1 MKKKSSSASKRKKK
15 KEELQYRIF
24 LGFVF
29 SNIVYFYFIE
39 NKLFGS
45 DIKYYIFFFGIPVIL
60 GFVFSSVYNI
70 FGVSWKEMF
79 LEIKKRNNFFR
90 GMYDIFLFFLG
101 NIVFSYITF
110 GLLANLAWNFINIY
124 EANKNQIETYYLP
137 VKEFHRTKGKGSDII
152 YFRFKDNLESIQ
164 VDYQT
169 INPYLDQQPKDYKI
183 VLEVRKCIWNHYA
196 LESWDLIKV

>member
-1 MKKKSSSASKRKKK
+1 MKKKSSSASKRKK

-29 SNIVYFYFIE
+29 CNIVYFFFIE

-45 DIKYYIFFFGIPVIL
+45 DIKYYIFFFSFPVIL
-60 GFVFSSVYNI
+60 GFVFSSKYNI

-90 GMYDIFLFFLG
+90 GIYNIVLFFLG

-110 GLLANLAWNFINIY
+110 GLLANLAWNFINVY
-124 EANKNQIETYYLP
+124 EANKNRIETYYLP
-137 VKEFHRTKGKGSDII
+137 VNEFHCTKGKGSDII
-152 YFRFKDNLESIQ
+152 YFRFKDNLESIR
-164 VDYQT
+164 VDYKT
-169 INPYLDQQPKDYKI
+169 IKPYLDKQPKDYKI
-183 VLEVRKCIWNHYA
+183 VLEVRKAIWNHYS